1 MGRRPKNRGPKGAT
15 AAGAGGQRKLKVDAD
30 GTDGTV
36 IEGASSR
43 WHKGNNSQRS
53 GKFSTWLVKTY
64 GEDFLRSGAG
74 VLDVAGG
81 KGEVSLR
88 LAFLHCIASSVVD
101 PRPIA
106 SAQVPFEKMFTR
118 MLRHLPRFFR
128 KRLDDHPRE
137 ATRPDGT
144 VYRRGLPCHFQCM
157 FSADGSGYDEV
168 AAGGEGGEGR
178 DEGKGEGKC
187 DVGGECNHTCG
198 GKGKGKGRG
207 KGKDGVLANGDG
219 DGDSGGGGG
228 VDGYSDEDEK
238 ESGGAASAAGKT
250 GTAPFAWGNFFP
262 VREDFAVRRSEGR
275 EPFQLCLEQCSMVV
289 GMHPDE
295 ATDAIV
301 DFALLHDKPFAVV
314 PCCVFP
320 KRFSHRRLA
329 NGEAVTTWEQYC
341 EHIMQRDP
349 RIRSTELPFDGRNRV
364 LYRLPPG
371 VDDGD
376 GGNGGKDSA
385 QEQGEA
391 RRTEQAE
398 NAARAGQAGGA
409 RVGGGAADAV
419 DEELDEEF
427 DDEVERMS
435 MREQL
440 LRSVD
445 RELSREGP
453 PGAVARPCCAGR
465 SDKSNCAIC

>member
-15 AAGAGGQRKLKVDAD
+15 AAGAEGQRKLKLDAD
-30 GTDGTV
+30 GTV
-36 IEGASSR
+36 VEGASSR

-157 FSADGSGYDEV
+157 FSADGSGYDE
-168 AAGGEGGEGR
+168 GR
-178 DEGKGEGKC
+178 KEGKGEGKG

-198 GKGKGKGRG
+198 GKGRG
-207 KGKDGVLANGDG
+207 KGKGKDTGGVPANDDG
-219 DGDSGGGGG
+219 DGDCGGGGG

-250 GTAPFAWGNFFP
+250 GTEPFAWGSFFP

-371 VDDGD
+371 VDDGE
-376 GGNGGKDSA
+376 GGNGGKDLA
-385 QEQGEA
+385 QEQGQA
-391 RRTEQAE
+391 RRTEKAE
-398 NAARAGQAGGA
+398 NAERAEQPGPVAGQAGGA
-409 RVGGGAADAV
+409 
-419 DEELDEEF
+419 ELDEEF
-427 DDEVERMS
+427 DEEAERMS

-445 RELSREGP
+445 RELSRGGP
-453 PGAVARPCCAGR
+453 PNAVARPCCAGR
-465 SDKSNCAIC
+465 SDKSNASCAIC